1 MSDVHKLRFL
11 QRSRGLGFSVEECR
25 QLLALY
31 EDKERA
37 SSDVKSIARTKL
49 KEIERKITELRELQH
64 TLQHLVAHCHGD
76 QRPDCPIL
84 ERANHRCGFTVD
96 RVRLVGGQRLGACE
110 LAINDDIDF
119 TRDRIGLGV
128 LHDLEHEGVR
138 NFSKPLETRMDRV
151 DIIRIAGAE
160 EYNMADHGLHP
171 PSTSIGVLSQAASMT
186 GILPVR
192 HTVCPD
198 GCEHAA
204 SCPWHFHQGWGKG
217 SGAQPAQAT

>member
-1 MSDVHKLRFL
+1 MNIGHASEKSGLPAKTIRYYEDIGLLKPDRSDNGYRDYSMSDVHKLRFL

-84 ERANHRCGFTVD
+84 ESISGT
-96 RVRLVGGQRLGACE
+96 
-110 LAINDDIDF
+110 
-119 TRDRIGLGV
+119 
-128 LHDLEHEGVR
+128 
-138 NFSKPLETRMDRV
+138 
-151 DIIRIAGAE
+151 
-160 EYNMADHGLHP
+160 AD
-171 PSTSIGVLSQAASMT
+171 A
-186 GILPVR
+186 
-192 HTVCPD
+192 
-198 GCEHAA
+198 
-204 SCPWHFHQGWGKG
+204 
-217 SGAQPAQAT
+217 